1 MKKSLVATVVVG
13 VMALV
18 LSACG
23 GSDDQVQ
30 SADSAPTTLAS
41 AATSVPGEAAEYPS
55 RIISLSPTHTE
66 MLYAIGAGDQVI
78 AVDAFSNY
86 PPEAAAKLTDLSG
99 FEPNVEAIAG
109 YEPDLVITEGTNSAL
124 IAQLDALQI
133 PHWSGPAVSNF
144 EEVFAQIEELG
155 ALTGRSENARFVV
168 GEMLQEIEQ
177 IRSSLPTDGPAL
189 TYYHELDPSYFS
201 VTSDTFIGYVYAQL
215 GMTSIADAAAG
226 AGGQYPQLNAEF
238 IIDADPDLILLAC
251 TKYCGETADS
261 VSARP
266 GWAAMSAVQAGRVLE
281 MDDDIASRWGPR
293 IVEYFAAVAAAVT
306 ELLATASG
314 R

>member
-1 MKKSLVATVVVG
+1 MKKSLVATAVVG
-13 VMALV
+13 VLLAS

-23 GSDDQVQ
+23 GSESVTETSASVVTTVAAGSESDTDQTAQ
-30 SADSAPTTLAS
+30 
-41 AATSVPGEAAEYPS
+41 YPS

-86 PPEAAAKLTDLSG
+86 PPEAADKLTDLSG

-109 YEPDLVITEGTNSAL
+109 YEPDLVITEGTNPAL
-124 IAQLDALQI
+124 IAQLDALKI
-133 PHWSGPAVSNF
+133 PHWSGPAVTNF
-144 EEVFAQIEELG
+144 EGIFSQIKELG
-155 ALTGRSENARFVV
+155 ELTGNVANATFVV

-177 IRSSLPTDGPAL
+177 IRNSLPGDAPEL

-215 GMTSIADAAAG
+215 GMTSIADVAAG

-238 IIDADPDLILLAC
+238 IINANPDLILLAC
-251 TKYCGETADS
+251 TKYCAETAET

-266 GWAAMSAVQAGRVLE
+266 GWGAMSAVQAGRILE

-306 ELLATASG
+306 ELLATAG
-314 R
+314 